1 MDKLKF
7 ITFDEKLEAAW
18 GLHKTANEHLKRRID
33 ELTAENEHL
42 KDMIKLYDEMVAA
55 LLPSWETEPDSDEK
69 TQYMITYTAIKKA
82 LG

>member
-1 MDKLKF
+1 MTNED
-7 ITFDEKLEAAW
+7 IMEKLDGFILNDMKKAM
-18 GLHKTANEHLKRRID
+18 D
-33 ELTAENEHL
+33 ELERLRAENEHL

>member
-1 MDKLKF
+1 VS
-7 ITFDEKLEAAW
+7 
-18 GLHKTANEHLKRRID
+18 D
-33 ELTAENEHL
+33 ELERLRAENEHL
-42 KDMIKLYDEMVAA
+42 KDMIKLYDEMVSA